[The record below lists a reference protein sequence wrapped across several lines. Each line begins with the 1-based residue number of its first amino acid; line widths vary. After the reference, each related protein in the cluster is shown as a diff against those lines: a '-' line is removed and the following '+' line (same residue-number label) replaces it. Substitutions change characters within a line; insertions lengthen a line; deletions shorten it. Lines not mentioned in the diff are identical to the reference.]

1 MKKSIVQI
9 QDITLDELQSAITR
23 NILKALPTLSDREL
37 KEADKLLTREQTAEL
52 LSISLGTLWSWTR
65 KGILISYRI
74 GNKIMYKQNEVHES
88 LVKINHSKTSND
100 V

>member
-1 MKKSIVQI
+1 MKHSIVQI

-23 NILKALPTLSDREL
+23 NILKALPAIPDREL

-65 KGILISYRI
+65 KGILVSYRI
-74 GNKIMYKQNEVHES
+74 GNKIMYKQTEVYAS
-88 LVKINHSKTSND
+88 LEQINHTKS
-100 V
+100 